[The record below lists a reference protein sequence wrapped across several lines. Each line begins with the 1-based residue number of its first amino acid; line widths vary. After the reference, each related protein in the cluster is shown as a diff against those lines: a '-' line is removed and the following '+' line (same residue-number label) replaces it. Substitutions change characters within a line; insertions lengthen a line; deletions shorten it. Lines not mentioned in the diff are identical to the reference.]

1 MWDVS
6 NYIIY
11 CPGPHLRRSIQHL
24 CGSLTKQSRERFPS
38 DDEDEEEE
46 EDDNSD
52 ANNDV
57 DSHDN
62 QDAKKKGQAR
72 MFMRIMKM
80 KMKMLLKK
88 CMIGALDTV
97 NDKWDFH

>member
-1 MWDVS
+1 MFMIIRLYDHLSDVS
-6 NYIIY
+6 NYIIN

-24 CGSLTKQSRERFPS
+24 CGSLTKQSRERFS
-38 DDEDEEEE
+38 CHDDEE

-62 QDAKKKGQAR
+62 QDTIKRTSKDVYEDNGNENEDASEKNA
-72 MFMRIMKM
+72 
-80 KMKMLLKK
+80 
-88 CMIGALDTV
+88 
-97 NDKWDFH
+97 